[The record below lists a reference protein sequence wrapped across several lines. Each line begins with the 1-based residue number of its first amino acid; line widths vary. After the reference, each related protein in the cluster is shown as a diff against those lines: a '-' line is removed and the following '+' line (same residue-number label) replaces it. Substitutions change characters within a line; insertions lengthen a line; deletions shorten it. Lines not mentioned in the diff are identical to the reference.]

1 MEKETFGQF
10 LGRNWWLLLI
20 SFVHMLRNGEDFT
33 GSEKLLAFTITGGI
47 IIFLMFLYWSYQN
60 KKNN

>member
-20 SFVHMLRNGEDFT
+20 SFIHMLRNGEDFT
-33 GSEKLLAFTITGGI
+33 GGEKLLLFIITGGI